1 MPPRILIAEDEDRL
15 RRLFAML
22 LSNAGYKMSLAED
35 GEQALEMFGKS
46 KPDVVL
52 TDMRMPKMDGMTLL
66 KKIKEVSPE
75 TPVIVITAYG
85 AIEDAVEAM
94 KAGAEDYL
102 TKPIEEE
109 QLKISIEKALKL
121 KEILTENVRLRAEKK
136 KEYDFPNIIAESKA
150 MKDLLQMAAQ
160 VAKADAT
167 VLIYGE
173 SGTGKELVARAIHL
187 NSPRSRGPF
196 EPINCAAI
204 PDNLLES
211 ELFGYERGA
220 FTGAVDAKPGVFE
233 LASNG
238 TLFLDEIG
246 DMAFAL
252 QAKVLRALE
261 ERTFKRLGG
270 SKTIQTNTRFV
281 AATNRNISEMVR
293 NGQFREDLFY
303 RLSVFP
309 LEILPLRR
317 RTEDIFP
324 LARHF
329 LARFCRQMGK
339 PVPEIGPD
347 AERFLLTH
355 TWPGNVRELQNV
367 IERAVI
373 LLNSRTLTVDVLGQR
388 FGSPDALMGVASGK
402 DNGIVLPN
410 EGFDLEEHVRGL
422 IDQAMARSKG
432 NKSAAAKMLGI
443 SRATLRYRIEKY
455 GLEGDVEDGKDD
467 EEEKDD

>member
-1 MPPRILIAEDEDRL
+1 MAPRILIAEDEDRL

-35 GEQALEMFGKS
+35 GLQAWELFEKTR
-46 KPDVVL
+46 PDVVL
-52 TDMRMPKMDGMTLL
+52 TDLRMPNLDGMALL
-66 KKIKEVSPE
+66 ERIKQASPE

-85 AIEDAVEAM
+85 AIESAVEAM
-94 KAGAEDYL
+94 KAGAADYL
-102 TKPIEEE
+102 TKPVEEE
-109 QLKISIEKALKL
+109 QLKLAIQKALEWR
-121 KEILTENVRLRAEKK
+121 EIVSENLRLRAEKK
-136 KEYDFPNIIAESKA
+136 RQYDFPNIVARSEA
-150 MKDLLQMAAQ
+150 MKDLLKLAAQ
-160 VAKADAT
+160 VAQSDAT

-173 SGTGKELVARAIHL
+173 SGTGKELIARAIHL

-196 EPINCAAI
+196 EPVNCAAI

-220 FTGAVDAKPGVFE
+220 FTGAVEAKPGLFE
-233 LASNG
+233 LASSG

-270 SKTIQTNTRFV
+270 SKTIQTHTRFV
-281 AATNRNISEMVR
+281 AATNRNIPEMVR
-293 NGQFREDLFY
+293 AGQFREDLFY

-309 LEILPLRR
+309 LEIQPLRER
-317 RTEDIFP
+317 PEDILP

-329 LARFCRQMGK
+329 LERFCRQMGK
-339 PVPEIGPD
+339 PTPEIAPE
-347 AERFLLTH
+347 AEKMLLRH
-355 TWPGNVRELQNV
+355 PWPGNVRELQNA

-373 LLNSRTLTVDVLGQR
+373 LLDGPTLTAEILGGR
-388 FGSPDALMGVASGK
+388 SGSPDALMGGPL
-402 DNGIVLPN
+402 GRREEFRLPQ
-410 EGFDLEEHVRGL
+410 EGFNLEEHVRSL
-422 IDQAMARSKG
+422 VDQALTRCKD

-455 GLEGDVEDGKDD
+455 GLGRDGEAQAD
-467 EEEKDD
+467 E